1 MWCVVRDVCVVCGVW
16 CVVCVGW
23 IVAGSRAPP
32 TCGEV
37 GGRLFLV
44 RLTTLPPLHAAS
56 RVVVPAAAIA
66 GLPPPGDRRTRRAP
80 PHAWR

>member
-1 MWCVVRDVCVVCGVW
+1 MCVVRGAWCVMCVW

-44 RLTTLPPLHAAS
+44 RLTTLPPLRAAS
-56 RVVVPAAAIA
+56 RVVVPAAAVA
-66 GLPPPGDRRTRRAP
+66 GLSPPTARTRLAP